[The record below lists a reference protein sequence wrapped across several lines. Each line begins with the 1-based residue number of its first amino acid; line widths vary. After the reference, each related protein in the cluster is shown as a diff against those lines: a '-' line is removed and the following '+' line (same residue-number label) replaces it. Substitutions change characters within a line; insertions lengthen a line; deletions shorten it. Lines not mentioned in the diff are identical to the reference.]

1 MVRKRVKKKMAKKS
15 KFNGLMSSQFK
26 RPNKW
31 RLTKSLTFKTD
42 LFPNE
47 IALYKKHKVDV
58 KWDRVKKDTLI
69 VPKGY
74 ITDMASVP
82 RAAWAFIAPF
92 DVARAAICHDIM
104 YEKLNAVRK
113 KVKAKEFKA
122 MRAIADTVFMNG
134 MNASEPP
141 VRAWKKFAAY
151 WAVRM
156 FGWSAIK
163 SSAPRKW

>member
-31 RLTKSLTFKTD
+31 KLTKSLTFKTD
-42 LFPNE
+42 LFENE
-47 IALYKKHKVDV
+47 IALFKKHKVDL
-58 KWDRVKKDTLI
+58 KWNKDTLT

-92 DVARAAICHDIM
+92 DVARAAICHDVM

-113 KVKAKEFKA
+113 KVKKTEFA
-122 MRAIADTVFMNG
+122 TMRAIADTVFLHG
-134 MNASEPP
+134 MEAAEPKVAS
-141 VRAWKKFAAY
+141 WKKWSAY
-151 WAVRM
+151 YAVRM
-156 FGWSAIK
+156 FGRFAIK
-163 SSAPRKW
+163 SSAKRKW